1 MLQLHRKQYIVKAS
15 FALQVLFNKGG
26 GPTMKIRQVALASS
40 NLEETDKTFR
50 RLLGCDQT
58 YADPEIIYF
67 GLDNRLY
74 TLGDCFLEVVSPV
87 QPNSAA
93 GRFLDRRGGDG
104 GYMVIVQVENLAQE
118 QVRLANTGI
127 RTVFADDR
135 GNAKAIHLHPKD
147 VPGAIPSLDEMNPP
161 ESWLWAGD
169 GWEQRRGR
177 YTHGILAV
185 EIRSPDPQATGLCW
199 AKAYGIK
206 LMPAGNGW
214 RLEMGGTEIRFTYD
228 AAAAKPALMAID
240 VDAVDLP
247 TICAAADEMGLER
260 EGHIV
265 AVCGVDFNFLSH

>member
-1 MLQLHRKQYIVKAS
+1 MR
-15 FALQVLFNKGG
+15 
-26 GPTMKIRQVALASS
+26 IRQVALAASD
-40 NLEETDKTFR
+40 LEKTDATLR
-50 RLLGCDQT
+50 RLLGCDQS

-87 QPNSAA
+87 QPNTAA

-118 QVRLANTGI
+118 QVRLADTGI

-147 VPGAIPSLDEMNPP
+147 VPGAIPSLDEMSPP

-169 GWEQRRGR
+169 GWEQRAGRHARGIR
-177 YTHGILAV
+177 AV
-185 EIRSPDPQATGLCW
+185 EIRSLDAKATGQCW
-199 AKAYGIK
+199 AEAYGIE

-214 RLEMGGTEIRFTYD
+214 RLEMGGTEMRFTHD
-228 AAAAKPALMAID
+228 AEAAEPALMAID
-240 VDAVDLP
+240 VDAVDLNA
-247 TICAAADEMGLER
+247 ICAAADGLGLER
-260 EGHIV
+260 DGHV
-265 AVCGVDFNFLSH
+265 VTVCGVAFNFLSL

>member
-1 MLQLHRKQYIVKAS
+1 MR
-15 FALQVLFNKGG
+15 
-26 GPTMKIRQVALASS
+26 IRQVALAASD
-40 NLEETDKTFR
+40 LEKTDATLR
-50 RLLGCDQT
+50 RLLGCDQS

-87 QPNSAA
+87 QPNTAA

-118 QVRLANTGI
+118 QVRLADTAI

-147 VPGAIPSLDEMNPP
+147 VPGAIPSLDEMSPP

-169 GWEQRRGR
+169 GWEQRAGR
-177 YTHGILAV
+177 YVRGILAV
-185 EIRSPDPQATGLCW
+185 EIRSLDAEATGQCW
-199 AKAYGIK
+199 AEAYGIN
-206 LMPAGNGW
+206 LVPTGDGW

-228 AAAAKPALMAID
+228 AAAAEPALMAID
-240 VDAVDLP
+240 VDAVDLNA
-247 TICAAADEMGLER
+247 ICTAADGLGLER
-260 EGHIV
+260 DGHV
-265 AVCGVDFNFLSH
+265 VTVCGVEFNFLSH

>member
-1 MLQLHRKQYIVKAS
+1 
-15 FALQVLFNKGG
+15 
-26 GPTMKIRQVALASS
+26 MKIRQVALAAS

-87 QPNSAA
+87 QPNTAA

-104 GYMVIVQVENLAQE
+104 GYMIIVQVENLVQE
-118 QVRLANTGI
+118 QVRLADTAI

-147 VPGAIPSLDEMNPP
+147 VPGAIPSLDEMSPP

-169 GWEQRRGR
+169 GWEQRAGR
-177 YTHGILAV
+177 YVRSILAV
-185 EIRSPDPQATGLCW
+185 EIRSPDPKATGLCW
-199 AKAYGIK
+199 AEAYGIE

-214 RLEMGGTEIRFTYD
+214 RLEMGGTEIRFEHD
-228 AAAAKPALMAID
+228 AAAAEPALMAID

-247 TICAAADEMGLER
+247 AICAAADDMGLER
-260 EGHIV
+260 HDHV
-265 AVCGVDFNFLSH
+265 VSVCGVEFNFRSH